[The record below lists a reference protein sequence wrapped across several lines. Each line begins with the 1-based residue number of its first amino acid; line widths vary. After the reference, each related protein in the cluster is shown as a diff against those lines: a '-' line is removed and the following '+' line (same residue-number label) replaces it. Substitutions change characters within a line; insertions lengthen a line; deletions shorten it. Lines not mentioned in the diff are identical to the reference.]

1 MSKTSKTTEQAA
13 DTCPVCGHKDLIYAD
28 SELQDESYIYDWTC
42 PNCGQTGKECHAL
55 VFSEHILT

>member
-1 MSKTSKTTEQAA
+1 MSKTSKTPEQAA
-13 DTCPVCGHKDLIYAD
+13 DTAD

-42 PNCGQTGKECHAL
+42 PNCGQTGKEYHAL

>member
-1 MSKTSKTTEQAA
+1 MRAQG
-13 DTCPVCGHKDLIYAD
+13 PYAD